1 MGGTGSG
8 HWSYHDK
15 KRTVEER
22 WAMSISDMD
31 RFVDLRN
38 FGSASRTLRPI
49 KPGTGKRMSPCAAHR
64 RLAMRVGSIPRHH
77 ALPTCP
83 SDTEPRPRNGV
94 SRRFCCHEW
103 RVDGEIGGESGG
115 PFLC

>member
-49 KPGTGKRMSPCAAHR
+49 KPGTGKRMSSVRCTPK
-64 RLAMRVGSIPRHH
+64 VGNDGRQHSPASCPANMPQRH
-77 ALPTCP
+77 
-83 SDTEPRPRNGV
+83 
-94 SRRFCCHEW
+94 
-103 RVDGEIGGESGG
+103 
-115 PFLC
+115 